1 MPGRKF
7 RRLIP
12 ALLPWRIGMLKSTSW
27 ERLLSVELLVTST
40 TGASPR
46 TSMLSVLAPTFIVKE
61 TLAVLPMDT
70 STASRFKG
78 RNPAISAW
86 TS

>member
-1 MPGRKF
+1 MPGKKF
-7 RRLIP
+7 SRLMP

-46 TSMLSVLAPTFIVKE
+46 TSMLSVLSPTFILKE
-61 TLAVLPMDT
+61 ALEFLPMVT
-70 STASRFKG
+70 TTLSRLRG
-78 RNPAISAW
+78 RKPAISA
-86 TS
+86 